1 MWGRAEQYAA
11 SSRAARDSYSPT
23 SPYGALTLLI
33 GGRRLAKPQTPMGFS
48 RYFESGEPQGAP
60 MDATKILG
68 IVLLVAGLLGLFYG
82 HFEYTKETH
91 EGQFGPFSFSVAE
104 KETAV
109 IPSWASLAV
118 IVAGVV
124 LLVINRK

>member
-1 MWGRAEQYAA
+1 M
-11 SSRAARDSYSPT
+11 
-23 SPYGALTLLI
+23 
-33 GGRRLAKPQTPMGFS
+33 
-48 RYFESGEPQGAP
+48 SG
-60 MDATKILG
+60 TKILG
-68 IVLLVAGLLGLFYG
+68 IVLLVAGLLGLAFG

-91 EGQFGPFSFSVAE
+91 EGQFGPFRFSVAE

-118 IVAGVV
+118 VVAGVV

>member
-1 MWGRAEQYAA
+1 
-11 SSRAARDSYSPT
+11 
-23 SPYGALTLLI
+23 
-33 GGRRLAKPQTPMGFS
+33 MG
-48 RYFESGEPQGAP
+48 
-60 MDATKILG
+60 ATKLIG

-91 EGQFGPFSFSVAE
+91 EGHFGPFRFSVAE

-109 IPSWASLAV
+109 IPSWASIAV

-124 LLVINRK
+124 LLVVNRK

>member
-1 MWGRAEQYAA
+1 M
-11 SSRAARDSYSPT
+11 
-23 SPYGALTLLI
+23 
-33 GGRRLAKPQTPMGFS
+33 
-48 RYFESGEPQGAP
+48 SG
-60 MDATKILG
+60 TKILG
-68 IVLLVAGLLGLFYG
+68 VILVVAGLLGLVYG

-91 EGQFGPFSFSVAE
+91 QGQIGPLKFSIAE

-124 LLVINRK
+124 LLVARK

>member
-1 MWGRAEQYAA
+1 MWM
-11 SSRAARDSYSPT
+11 
-23 SPYGALTLLI
+23 GALTLVI
-33 GGRRLAKPQTPMGFS
+33 GGRRLAKLVL
-48 RYFESGEPQGAP
+48 PQGAH
-60 MDATKILG
+60 MGATKILG

-91 EGQFGPFSFSVAE
+91 EGQFGPFRFSVAE
-104 KETAV
+104 KETAF
-109 IPSWASLAV
+109 IPNWASLAV